1 MFDELIGFY
10 IARDSF
16 FHTMN
21 FPLEK
26 FWPYAR
32 KCMTTWIRSACTTC
46 LWRTGSWQLLPQLSP
61 NWNPEASGHMSR
73 CSLCS
78 ASLAYWISFISFPG
92 LFPQCMPFSQFCMP
106 DCPVFAIHL
115 GRHVP
120 NVRTRTSTVA
130 LYWRVR
136 VAQPAAHAL
145 SRRGSTLS
153 LAAGPSLLTV
163 KDLGAQGVSTRDVD
177 AC

>member
-92 LFPQCMPFSQFCMP
+92 LFPQCMPF
-106 DCPVFAIHL
+106 FAILHARLSGFCHSL
-115 GRHVP
+115 GATCSQCQDQNFHRG
-120 NVRTRTSTVA
+120 TFLKGASG
-130 LYWRVR
+130 
-136 VAQPAAHAL
+136 PACCPCL
-145 SRRGSTLS
+145 IPKGKYVVTGRW
-153 LAAGPSLLTV
+153 SLLTV